1 MRESKKTSQELIAIG
16 INHQTAP
23 VHIREQV
30 AFPPPRIVQALSSL
44 KAQSGVLGCAILS
57 TCNRSEIYLTSEKES
72 SAYLLTWLH
81 QFFDLPAGTLSP
93 FIYEH
98 RGREAMVHINRV
110 ASGLNSLVLGEPQ
123 ILGQMKDAYAFSRS
137 ASALNGML
145 DRLFQH
151 VFNTAK
157 QVRTETNIGANP
169 VSVAFAGVTL
179 AKQIFGDLSQYTAL
193 LIGAGQTIELVAR
206 HLKEQKVNRI
216 IIANR
221 TLANASGLAQE
232 VGGYAISLADLPL
245 HLHEADIVISSTAST
260 LPILGKGAVESA
272 LKKRRHQPML
282 MVDIAVPRDI
292 EAEVAKLED
301 VYLYTVDDLT
311 GIVEENR
318 KSRASAAAS
327 AEEIIQLKTDQ
338 FLHQWQL
345 ISDAAPLIR
354 DYRSHAE
361 HLRDITV
368 EQALRALEAGHSP
381 QEVVK
386 KLAHQ
391 LTNKLTHAPC
401 TAIRDAGNAGGDHL
415 LQTARSLLI
424 PVTTPTS

>member
-1 MRESKKTSQELIAIG
+1 MRDPHRPSQAVIALG

-30 AFPPPRIVQALSSL
+30 AFPPPRIAQALSSL
-44 KAQSGVLGCAILS
+44 KAQTGVLGCVILS
-57 TCNRSEIYLTSEKES
+57 TCNRSELYLTHEGDVS
-72 SAYLLTWLH
+72 SQLQVWLH
-81 QFFDLPAGTLSP
+81 DFFDLSHGVLSP
-93 FIYEH
+93 FIYEYH
-98 RGREAMVHINRV
+98 GRDAIVHINRV

-123 ILGQMKDAYAFSRS
+123 ILGQIKDAYAFSRAA
-137 ASALNGML
+137 ASLNGLL

-151 VFNTAK
+151 VFHTAK
-157 QVRTETNIGANP
+157 QVRTETSIGANP

-179 AKQIFGDLSQYTAL
+179 AKQIFGELHTHTAL
-193 LIGAGQTIELVAR
+193 LIGAGQTIELAAR
-206 HLKEQKVNRI
+206 HLKEQGIARI

-221 TLANASGLAQE
+221 TLANASALAQE
-232 VGGYAISLADLPL
+232 VGGYAVSLADLPL

-318 KSRASAAAS
+318 KSRASAAEA
-327 AEEIIQLKTDQ
+327 AEEIIHLKTDQ

-354 DYRSHAE
+354 DYRHHAE
-361 HLRDITV
+361 QLRDITLD
-368 EQALRALEAGHSP
+368 QAIRALEAGHDP
-381 QEVVK
+381 NEVVK

-391 LTNKLTHAPC
+391 LTNKLTHTPC
-401 TAIRDAGNAGGDHL
+401 ATIRDAGNTGGDHL
-415 LQTARSLLI
+415 LQTARSLLLPSSSSSI
-424 PVTTPTS
+424 